1 MACCSPGGAGR
12 SGGHGRGRRRGAAGK
27 KRRGRGRG
35 RAGKG
40 KGKGKG
46 KVKKTKPDIAA
57 KAEGRFPKF
66 HLLLHMA
73 QYLLEFGSLDLTDT
87 DRWETWHQWTKL
99 IYFKTS
105 GKFTKH

>member
-1 MACCSPGGAGR
+1 MAHKHPRFCADHVVSPETR
-12 SGGHGRGRRRGAAGK
+12 TWFTDPMWLIQ
-27 KRRGRGRG
+27 
-35 RAGKG
+35 
-40 KGKGKG
+40 GKG
-46 KVKKTKPDIAA
+46 KVKKTKPDITA